1 MHYCDCCDTL
11 SLCLTGNRAPKP
23 LPPMAPTVG
32 KAPLHNFAVFVDEEN
47 GPGKL
52 AGHLEDPTPSG
63 GWGSLGTEK
72 ERRKENQGE

>member
-1 MHYCDCCDTL
+1 
-11 SLCLTGNRAPKP
+11 
-23 LPPMAPTVG
+23 MAPTVG